1 MDTPC
6 GAVEPQYMKKSA
18 SGGDPY
24 SCLFQRILV
33 LPNRPAPAGF
43 RQHEVDAYWPTE
55 NTSSKR
61 ISKKRRASKSKKKIK
76 NNATTTTVRKN
87 NLVEEI
93 QSWRKERDERKA
105 AASTTTM
112 VKQDK
117 HSKTKATNIK
127 RTSSEV
133 TDGDKNHKRR
143 PTPTAQTKKTTHRV
157 PSRRVGKPLGKNNN
171 TELCPKPSSITT
183 PATANPPT
191 PTATVLS
198 AAASSSRTMSEI
210 ALNKLQAEAK
220 AAQTT
225 TSTSPQ
231 TYTRPIKPPPPPSHH
246 VPVSP
251 RAAKAAGKLA
261 AAKLKRANTKT
272 NIPPSMLPTIRAK
285 VNTCAA
291 KVNDLLEQHEQ
302 KHMSVPPSGAAQ
314 AAHVLDEIAQS
325 VQGAIMIRDNPG
337 MIVNM
342 SRVVDIFVQVPS
354 PKNEIVAPCLMA
366 LGSLC
371 RRFAQMAEK
380 NNNNSSSSSSS
391 GGRSN
396 GPQTNAEAP
405 VYSMVGCKR
414 LLELSIRCV
423 VYLHDIVSKQTSNE
437 ALESGLPRLAASAH
451 LLKGLAEYCT
461 YKSNPPTPHELE
473 SRDLFVTGGGATI
486 LLALSQSKLKTSSRP
501 ARVALANFT
510 NEDFSLLASPSF
522 ELQSGCQLKSD
533 PLALNITT
541 IASAALEVEMNKRN
555 KQQRRSISASKKQK
569 EQEKKNNPKLLLEE
583 RQQKLAQW
591 LGSRGEQNAVD
602 RESWKERDRQQKAL
616 LATKL
621 ESDKARYAK
630 EKLDRAEQAETYRQN
645 MLLKFTQQKALKM
658 QREEASK
665 AAEEAAERQKTE
677 ANQAKVESWLKKK
690 RDTMRGERG
699 KQLQNNRTTYRKNM
713 KDLNRRKQQKFGN
726 TNLAGTAGA
735 GPSTDKGLIV
745 PGSGFLAKRIG
756 GSKLAKSKGG
766 QHQHLYGGPAQSK
779 VEDKAVLSFG
789 ITGHNFM

>member
-1 MDTPC
+1 MHTPC
-6 GAVEPQYMKKSA
+6 GAVEPQYMKRSA

-76 NNATTTTVRKN
+76 NNATTTAVRKN

-112 VKQDK
+112 VKQGK
-117 HSKTKATNIK
+117 HSKTKATNIQ

-133 TDGDKNHKRR
+133 TGGDKNHKRR
-143 PTPTAQTKKTTHRV
+143 PAPTAQTKKTTHRV
-157 PSRRVGKPLGKNNN
+157 PSRRVGKTLGKNNN
-171 TELCPKPSSITT
+171 TELCPKSSSINT
-183 PATANPPT
+183 PATAKLPT
-191 PTATVLS
+191 STATVLS

-220 AAQTT
+220 AAQKT

-291 KVNDLLEQHEQ
+291 KVIDLLEQHEQ

-371 RRFAQMAEK
+371 RRFAQMSEK
-380 NNNNSSSSSSS
+380 
-391 GGRSN
+391 
-396 GPQTNAEAP
+396 NAEAP

-451 LLKGLAEYCT
+451 LLKGLAELCT
-461 YKSNPPTPHELE
+461 YTSNPPTPHELE

-510 NEDFSLLASPSF
+510 NEDFSMLASPNF

-541 IASAALEVEMNKRN
+541 IASAALEVETNKRN

-569 EQEKKNNPKLLLEE
+569 EQEKKKQPKT
-583 RQQKLAQW
+583 
-591 LGSRGEQNAVD
+591 AVG
-602 RESWKERDRQQKAL
+602 RT
-616 LATKL
+616 ATKIG
-621 ESDKARYAK
+621 
-630 EKLDRAEQAETYRQN
+630 T
-645 MLLKFTQQKALKM
+645 MVGF
-658 QREEASK
+658 QR
-665 AAEEAAERQKTE
+665 
-677 ANQAKVESWLKKK
+677 
-690 RDTMRGERG
+690 
-699 KQLQNNRTTYRKNM
+699 
-713 KDLNRRKQQKFGN
+713 
-726 TNLAGTAGA
+726 
-735 GPSTDKGLIV
+735 
-745 PGSGFLAKRIG
+745 
-756 GSKLAKSKGG
+756 
-766 QHQHLYGGPAQSK
+766 
-779 VEDKAVLSFG
+779 
-789 ITGHNFM
+789 